1 MMTDE
6 IKVVIYGIG
15 PIGER
20 IAKVVLEKRGVK
32 VVGAVDVAK
41 DKVGRDLGDV
51 IEADRKLGIVVTDD
65 PDTLFARIT
74 ADVAL
79 IATTS
84 YVRTVYSQVVKCI
97 EAGMNVVSTCEELA
111 YPWLKEAELARK
123 IDGLAKRHGV
133 TVLSTG
139 INPGYFMDT
148 FPLVLTGLCRE
159 VERIEAS
166 RAIPTGER
174 RSSFQRK
181 IGTGM
186 SPEEFREKVER
197 GEITGHVGFS
207 ESVALTAAALGW
219 KLDEMEELPPEPVI
233 AEKEVRTTYTTVK
246 PGQMLGYVAMSR
258 GIIDGREVITY
269 RLIMHAGVEEGYEKY
284 IIEGAP
290 SIQVKM
296 GQFLGDWETAHMVVN
311 MMPKV
316 INAKPGLM
324 TMKDLPP
331 PCALLGDMRMYLEQE
346 NQ

>member
-32 VVGAVDVAK
+32 MVGAVDVAK

-51 IEADRKLGIVVTDD
+51 IEADRKLGVEVTDD
-65 PDTLFARIT
+65 PDTLFAGIT

-111 YPWLKEAELARK
+111 YPWLKEPELASK

-148 FPLVLTGLCRE
+148 FPLVLTGLCRG

-166 RAIPTGER
+166 RAIPTGAR

-186 SPEEFREKVER
+186 SPEEFRDKVER

-219 KLDEMEELPPEPVI
+219 KLGEIEELPPEPVI

-246 PGQMLGYVAMSR
+246 PGQMLGYVAVSR
-258 GIIDGREVITY
+258 GVIDGREVITY
-269 RLIMHAGVEEGYEKY
+269 RLLMHAGVEEGYEKY
-284 IIEGAP
+284 IIEGTP

-296 GQFLGDWETAHMVVN
+296 GQFLGDWETAHMIVN
-311 MMPKV
+311 MIPKV

-331 PCALLGDMRMYLEQE
+331 PCALLGDMRMYLERE